1 MCSARMYHPKWERH
15 HHKHHAKRFWK
26 NRFANAFNYP
36 PVNIEELD
44 DKYEIKLY
52 AAGYTKADFQ
62 IDLQDNTLIVSVK
75 KQDDSGAERPWGRLE
90 FKPGSFER
98 RFELNEKIDKEGISA
113 KYQNGV
119 LTVTLQK
126 LSDFETARQNIEVK

>member
-1 MCSARMYHPKWERH
+1 MCTARMHHPKWGRH

-26 NRFANAFNYP
+26 NKFAMWNYP
-36 PVNIEELD
+36 PINVEELD

-52 AAGYTKADFQ
+52 AAGYTKGDFE
-62 IDLQDNTLIVSVK
+62 IDLQDNTLIVAVK
-75 KQDDSGAERPWGRLE
+75 KEEDTVTERHWSRYE

-98 RFELNEKIDKEGISA
+98 RFELNDKIDKEAITA

-126 LSDFETARQNIEVK
+126 VTGAETVRQNIEVK